1 MLYTTQDDKNIYKSF
16 YTSEQETVKKQ
27 CQNEW
32 AESAEERAK
41 LKAEN
46 FAMKL
51 MRECDESEVCRERA
65 LKKFDLSRDEL
76 REERYLSS
84 NLTVQV
90 Q

>member
-1 MLYTTQDDKNIYKSF
+1 
-16 YTSEQETVKKQ
+16 
-27 CQNEW
+27 
-32 AESAEERAK
+32 
-41 LKAEN
+41 
-46 FAMKL
+46 MKL

-90 Q
+90 QKIEEELEKMRT